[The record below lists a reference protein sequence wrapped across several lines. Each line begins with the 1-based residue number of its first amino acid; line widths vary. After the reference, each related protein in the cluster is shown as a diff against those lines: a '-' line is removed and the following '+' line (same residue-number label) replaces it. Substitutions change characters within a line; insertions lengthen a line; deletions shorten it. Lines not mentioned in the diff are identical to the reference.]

1 MKKSVLL
8 AIAFV
13 LTLGIVGAQAVA
25 TDVAWTETIPD
36 SLVKV
41 GTISAN
47 VLIGYNSSAD
57 NSGYVLGTYHKKGTR
72 TYGSS
77 SGDPALYYSTATA
90 ATLPAAPAGTA
101 SADFD
106 SATWTKI

>member
-13 LTLGIVGAQAVA
+13 LSIGIVGAHAVA
-25 TDVAWTETIPD
+25 TTEAYTETIPD
-36 SLVKV
+36 SLLKV

-47 VLIGYNSSAD
+47 VLITYESSAD
-57 NSGYVLGTYHKKGTR
+57 NSGYTVGTYHKKGTR
-72 TYGSS
+72 TFASS
-77 SGDPALYYSTATA
+77 SGDAALYYSITTATA
-90 ATLPAAPAGTA
+90 VPDAPSGTA